1 MTDTYEIK
9 GDRLI
14 LQNEFGTLRLTA
26 EQCDAIGKFARK
38 HALDQLTAQ
47 AEEQGEY
54 DEAPS
59 PDYAVKDYNLLERMH
74 KQEGASRDQAD
85 HFDAGWEA
93 CYTYYHINHLQ
104 HNQLTWKKYYDGAM
118 KRANENARLY
128 QDTLQELQAKQQAL
142 DEMAGILADRA
153 AELTSAKE
161 EIKNLDTN
169 VASRLR
175 EAEKL
180 LRDCKAAFDVMKI
193 HMMAK
198 PIHDYFD
205 TYQEPQ

>member
-26 EQCDAIGKFARK
+26 EQCDAIGKFARR

-104 HNQLTWKKYYDGAM
+104 HNQMMWQKYYDGAM
-118 KRANENARLY
+118 KRANENTKLY
-128 QDTLQELQAKQQAL
+128 QQAL
-142 DEMAGILADRA
+142 TNSENN
-153 AELTSAKE
+153 AELYKAVHSQLQDANDLLQQAK
-161 EIKNLDTN
+161 NCFDLM
-169 VASRLR
+169 
-175 EAEKL
+175 KL
-180 LRDCKAAFDVMKI
+180 PLV
-193 HMMAK
+193 AK
-198 PIHDYFD
+198 PIQDYFD
-205 TYQEPQ
+205 KYKEPQ